1 MESTVQEGQ
10 ENTFVDGT
18 LMFTN
23 FLELLSNLQQNV
35 LDVLEQ
41 FSVDS

>member
-1 MESTVQEGQ
+1 MESKVKEEQ

-23 FLELLSNLQQNV
+23 FLELISNLQKTV

>member
-1 MESTVQEGQ
+1 MDSTVQEDQ

-23 FLELLSNLQQNV
+23 FLGLLSSLQQNI

-41 FSVDS
+41 FSVDG